1 MNMNLAEAY
10 NTVNTETMSGR
21 NLEAEVL
28 SKAALK
34 LQKCRDNW
42 ENKDRNKNLDAA
54 LKFNQLL
61 WSIFQAELSEKSNP
75 LPDKLKIDLLKL
87 SKFIDGR
94 IFDIMA
100 YPAKEKLTILI
111 DINNN
116 IADGLRLEP

>member
-28 SKAALK
+28 SKAAFK

-42 ENKDRNKNLDAA
+42 EDKDRNKNLDAA
-54 LKFNQLL
+54 LKFDQLL
-61 WSIFQAELSEKSNP
+61 WSIFQAELAEKANP
-75 LPDKLKIDLLKL
+75 LPEQLKIDLLKL

-100 YPAKEKLTILI
+100 YPTKEKLTILI

-116 IADGLRLEP
+116 IADGLKLEP

>member
-42 ENKDRNKNLDAA
+42 EDMDRNKNLDAA
-54 LKFNQLL
+54 LKFDQLL
-61 WSIFQAELSEKSNP
+61 WCIFQAELAEKTNP
-75 LPDKLKIDLLKL
+75 LPEQLKIDLLKL